1 MNQSQLIFEE
11 ETTPFF
17 QLAYPSQPLE
27 SVVAYYFEINYAA
40 ADAQPLLM
48 RGLPNLTGL
57 IGVSLS
63 DVGWLSCNEFTN
75 KRSII
80 RGSTVFGCLTQSVES
95 MYTVGVHEF
104 YIKLKPGALPRL
116 TRLPGHELEN
126 QFVPLSDLFKLPG
139 FDDALRHAN
148 NFAERTRI
156 TENTFLPLI
165 SWVSNDWRYHL
176 IQQAITGFETNA
188 ANHERHLYSLC
199 RELGVSYTS
208 LHRYFTE
215 TVGYS
220 PKYCQ
225 QVTRLKKALKGYK
238 MYGSTY
244 AFEDIGYTDFSHF
257 ARECKQFTRQKP
269 SALSGYG

>member
-1 MNQSQLIFEE
+1 MNQSRIIFEE

-17 QLAYPSQPLE
+17 QLAHPSGLLD

-57 IGVSLS
+57 ISVNLNGTAWHSR
-63 DVGWLSCNEFTN
+63 NEFTD
-75 KRSII
+75 KRSLVS
-80 RGSTVFGCLTQSVES
+80 GSNVFGCVTQSVES
-95 MYTVGVHEF
+95 TYGVGTHEF
-104 YIKLKPGALPRL
+104 YIKLKPGTLHRL
-116 TRLPGHELEN
+116 TGLPAHALEN
-126 QFVPLSDLFKLPG
+126 HFTNLSDVFKLPG
-139 FDDALRHAN
+139 FDDSVRHVRTFRARVAL
-148 NFAERTRI
+148 AEK
-156 TENTFLPLI
+156 TFLPFLTTTQA
-165 SWVSNDWRYHL
+165 DWRYT
-176 IQQAITGFETNA
+176 IVQRATACFETATVIND
-188 ANHERHLYSLC
+188 RHLYSLC

-208 LHRYFTE
+208 LHRYFIE

-225 QVTRLKKALKGYK
+225 QVTRLKRALKGYK
-238 MYGSTY
+238 MQGSSF

-269 SALSGYG
+269 SALSGSN